1 MAGSVCPARARPS
14 VAIKRDCFDRPSPPR
29 TSPVFPSETRR
40 KTCRKPPKTPGA
52 SGFGMDW
59 GVGSRVQP
67 ISIARDLDPR
77 ARRLTPPASGP
88 PPNARTR
95 TRAIRRRRSPAHL
108 RRAFAPEPL
117 ACPFIGRPRQAAAI
131 PPNHALAPACR
142 YAATT
147 RRARAGTPRI
157 PSRPGAVFFLQN
169 LPRLALPRAPAHARV
184 REALYRFGPGSSQ
197 RRPCPRLSPV
207 SRLFRPSWRSHR
219 AARNEHS
226 ARVSRASALAPIVSA
241 YHLSCALGGAH
252 PRECG

>member
-88 PPNARTR
+88 PPRAHAHARNPKE
-95 TRAIRRRRSPAHL
+95 ALAGSPAPSVCA
-108 RRAFAPEPL
+108 RASRLSVHRPPPASGSHPSEPCLGARVPIRGHDPKGTSRHPPDSLQAGGSLLFAK
-117 ACPFIGRPRQAAAI
+117 
-131 PPNHALAPACR
+131 PPASGPPS
-142 YAATT
+142 
-147 RRARAGTPRI
+147 RARA
-157 PSRPGAVFFLQN
+157 
-169 LPRLALPRAPAHARV
+169 
-184 REALYRFGPGSSQ
+184 REGP
-197 RRPCPRLSPV
+197 
-207 SRLFRPSWRSHR
+207 
-219 AARNEHS
+219 
-226 ARVSRASALAPIVSA
+226 
-241 YHLSCALGGAH
+241 
-252 PRECG
+252 